1 VSVCFV
7 LDQKGMAPSTALDR
21 AVKAVLT
28 DEFDKYKDDDLDRVV
43 AEILIR
49 EAREK
54 NEGRREEVPLEQR

>member
-1 VSVCFV
+1 
-7 LDQKGMAPSTALDR
+7 MAPSTALDR

-49 EAREK
+49 EAKEK
-54 NEGRREEVPLEQR
+54 NEGRKEEVPLEQR